1 MKQNRQLLLC
11 GSISALLLLLIWG
24 NSLQPATASD
34 ALSTGILA
42 QLQQVWLNVTGNA
55 FPLSN
60 HLLRKIAHFS
70 EFFLLG
76 LFTTYTGITYSKK
89 IRRFLPAV
97 LYVGLLSAVID
108 EAIQYFSPGRS
119 PQVTDVLIDH
129 SGFCCG
135 LLLALFLWKWR
146 TAMYKGLSN

>member
-1 MKQNRQLLLC
+1 MNQKRQLLLC
-11 GSISALLLLLIWG
+11 GSISVLLLLLIWS

-34 ALSTGILA
+34 ALSTGVLA
-42 QLQQVWLNVTGNA
+42 QLQQFWYNITGSA

-76 LFTTYTGITYSKK
+76 LFTTFTGAACSQKK
-89 IRRFLPAV
+89 IRFLPAV
-97 LYVGLLSAVID
+97 LYVGLLSAVLD
-108 EAIQYFSPGRS
+108 ETIQYFSPGRG
-119 PQVTDVLIDH
+119 PQVMDVLIDH

-135 LLLALFLWKWR
+135 LLLALLLRNWR
-146 TAMYKGLSN
+146 TAMYKGLS